1 MDGFNENLDGVF
13 AGHELDDSESLFNNS
28 DSKVLLT
35 RVSTME
41 HERSDESFN
50 NGALGLSEFLDLP
63 STSSVWDEDLT
74 LNGRDSNVILEADI
88 IDLNFRIIVF
98 TKELELSGEAL
109 SF

>member
-1 MDGFNENLDGVF
+1 V
-13 AGHELDDSESLFNNS
+13 
-28 DSKVLLT
+28 
-35 RVSTME
+35 E

-50 NGALGLSEFLDLP
+50 NGALSLSEFLDLP

-88 IDLNFRIIVF
+88 IDLNFGIVVF
-98 TKELELSGEAL
+98 TEELKLGIEAL